1 MKQDVLQNADQ
12 YMKER
17 RRKKWWHKVV
27 ISLAAIVVFCTTYA
41 LILPA
46 VTLEKDTSAEEE
58 QAGEVTKVSEVE
70 GEITTPKFAPI
81 TNDSAFVYELTSDG
95 SSVL

>member
-1 MKQDVLQNADQ
+1 MKQDVLQDADK

-46 VTLEKDTSAEEE
+46 VTLEKDASAGEE
-58 QAGEVTKVSEVE
+58 QAGEESLMQLNYT
-70 GEITTPKFAPI
+70 
-81 TNDSAFVYELTSDG
+81 G
-95 SSVL
+95 SYYTVAVQYG

>member
-1 MKQDVLQNADQ
+1 MKQDVLQNADK

-46 VTLEKDTSAEEE
+46 VTLEKDAPAE
-58 QAGEVTKVSEVE
+58 
-70 GEITTPKFAPI
+70 
-81 TNDSAFVYELTSDG
+81 
-95 SSVL
+95 